1 MISVKKAVF
10 VFFIAVGF
18 AGAFSGSAMARPDA
32 TYCGD
37 LLSEC
42 GDDVPGACDR
52 WERICAAWG

>member
-10 VFFIAVGF
+10 VFFVSVGF
-18 AGAFSGSAMARPDA
+18 AAAFSGSATARPSD

-42 GDDVPGACDR
+42 ADGVPGACDR
-52 WERICAAWG
+52 WERICALWG